1 MKNKVGV
8 LGSGSV
14 AKVLARGFMTHGY
27 EVMLGT
33 RDASKL
39 ADFQKQNP
47 KAAVG
52 SFQEAAKFGDMVV
65 LAVKGIVAGTL
76 VTDLIS
82 QISGKTV
89 IDTTNPIAAAPPV
102 NGVVKYFTNLDESL
116 MERLQRAAP
125 KANFVKAFNSV
136 GNEYMVDPR
145 IPGGPPTMFIAGND
159 EGARK
164 EVAEVLKKFA
174 WEVCDLGKAEAAR
187 AIEPLCMLW
196 CIPLMTGGGRTH
208 ALKLLHGN

>member
-1 MKNKVGV
+1 MSRKIGV
-8 LGSGSV
+8 LGSGQV
-14 AKVLARGFMTHGY
+14 AKVLSAGFLSHGY

-39 ADFQKQNP
+39 SEFQKKNP
-47 KAAVG
+47 TAIVG
-52 SFQEAAKFGDMVV
+52 SFEQAARYGEIVV

-76 VTDLIS
+76 VTDLA
-82 QISGKTV
+82 QHLSGKTV

-102 NGVVKYFTNLDESL
+102 HGVLKYFTSLDESL
-116 MERLQRAAP
+116 MERLQLAAP

-136 GNEYMVDPR
+136 GNGHMVNPK
-145 IPGGPPTMFIAGND
+145 IPGGPPTMFIAGNN
-159 EGARK
+159 ENARK
-164 EVAEVLKKFA
+164 EVTALLRVFG

-196 CIPLMTGGGRTH
+196 CIPLMTGGMRNH
-208 ALKLLHGN
+208 AFKLIQG

>member
-1 MKNKVGV
+1 MSKKVGV

-14 AKVLARGFMTHGY
+14 AKVLARGFISNGY
-27 EVMLGT
+27 NVMLGT

-39 ADFQKQNP
+39 SDFQNRNP
-47 KAAVG
+47 AAKVG
-52 SFQEAAKFGDMVV
+52 SFEQAAAHGELVV

-76 VTDLIS
+76 VTDLITHL
-82 QISGKTV
+82 SGKTI

-102 NGVVKYFTNLDESL
+102 NGVLKYFTNLDESL

-136 GNEYMVDPR
+136 GNEFMVNPT
-145 IPGGPPTMFIAGND
+145 IPGGPPTMFIAGNND
-159 EGARK
+159 AARK
-164 EVAEVLKKFA
+164 ETTEILKMFG

-196 CIPLMTGGGRTH
+196 CIPLMVGGVRNH
-208 ALKLLHGN
+208 AFKLLKG

>member
-1 MKNKVGV
+1 MSKKIGV
-8 LGSGSV
+8 IGSGQV
-14 AKVLARGFMTHGY
+14 AKVLSAGFLSHGY

-39 ADFQKQNP
+39 SEFQKKNP
-47 KAAVG
+47 AARVG
-52 SFQEAAKFGDMVV
+52 NFEQAAQYGDIVV

-76 VTDLIS
+76 ITDLAPHL
-82 QISGKTV
+82 SGKTI

-102 NGVVKYFTNLDESL
+102 NGVLKYFTNLDESL

-136 GNEYMVDPR
+136 GNEFMVNPK
-145 IPGGPPTMFIAGND
+145 IAGGPPTMFIAGNND
-159 EGARK
+159 GARK
-164 EVAEVLKKFA
+164 DVTGILKMFG
-174 WEVCDLGKAEAAR
+174 WEVSDLGKAEAAR

-196 CIPLMTGGGRTH
+196 CIPLMLGGERNH
-208 ALKLLHGN
+208 AFKLLRG